1 MDRRRRCRVTDDP
14 ASPLADT
21 PLPDVV
27 LYAGDRPEN
36 FLPTLVDLRRHLP
49 AVRVVLAVAPGS
61 DTSDFADTSV
71 EVITVNTPAE
81 VLNRVHPEW
90 AMLVIGAPVLIP
102 PAALDRARALL
113 DSDAR
118 VATVSFWSNAAGPLS
133 FPHWQTPSSHHLG
146 NALDEAEVTT
156 RLRNT
161 SPELGVVPIAR
172 AAGPAVLIGADALA
186 IVGAFVPH
194 DRVEVT
200 LADFSLRCQGHGL
213 RNALDPT
220 TFFSRPIDL
229 SDVDSA
235 GLNEAEQAWLRAHH
249 PVAAPPALG
258 PPAGESPLALAF
270 GVARTKVTGL
280 RVAVD
285 ASTLG
290 PTETGTQVQ
299 TLALIDALAQR
310 PDVESV
316 GVALGGPVPPY
327 AERVLH
333 QRKVRASWCSSD
345 DFTPLGDVDV
355 VHRPFQPDR
364 PLDITGWR
372 RTAHRT
378 VLTIQDLIY
387 YEVGAYHDSP
397 ENWLRVQA
405 SVRQAV
411 RDVDAVVAIAHDVAV
426 QIRDE
431 RLPIEPER
439 VFVVENGTD
448 HLSGDEVA
456 HVPPVLSRSGVI
468 GEPFVL
474 VLGTNYGH
482 KNRHLAMAAVD
493 LLREQGV
500 GIELVMAGPTVP
512 RGSTRVAESRAALRS
527 NTTAHVL
534 PDVTSQ
540 ERNWLLR
547 HAALVLYPTS
557 AEGFG
562 LVPYEAARFGTPT
575 VHVSFG
581 PLAEVAPDLPVS
593 AAGWSP
599 RHLADAC
606 RSLLLDPDLRAA
618 QLAAVLRAADT
629 YTWERTAELLVRAYR
644 TALAESPR

>member
-1 MDRRRRCRVTDDP
+1 MSGEPGNP
-14 ASPLADT
+14 A
-21 PLPDVV
+21 PDVLV
-27 LYAGDRPEN
+27 YAGDRPEN
-36 FLPTLVDLRRHLP
+36 FLPTVVDLRRNLPGARIVLAALP
-49 AVRVVLAVAPGS
+49 AADAS
-61 DTSDFADTSV
+61 DYDGTDV
-71 EVITVNTPAE
+71 EVVRANTPAQ
-81 VLNRVHPEW
+81 VLNGLTPEW
-90 AMLVIGAPVLIP
+90 ALLVIGAPVLVP
-102 PAALDRARALL
+102 PTALDSARALI
-113 DSDAR
+113 DGDAR
-118 VATVSFWSNAAGPLS
+118 VATVSFWSNAAGQLS

-146 NALDEAEVTT
+146 NALDEAEVTS
-156 RLRNT
+156 RLRDA
-161 SPELGVVPIAR
+161 SPDLGVVPIPR
-172 AAGPAVLIGADALA
+172 AAGPAVLISADALA
-186 IVGAFVPH
+186 IVGGFVPH
-194 DRVEVT
+194 DRVEITV
-200 LADFSLRCQGHGL
+200 ADFSLRAQGHGL
-213 RNALDPT
+213 RNALDAT
-220 TFFSRPIDL
+220 TFLSRPIDL
-229 SDVDSA
+229 SDLSTA
-235 GLNEAEQAWLRAHH
+235 GLNAAEEDWLRRQH
-249 PVAAPPALG
+249 PVAGPAALEAPG
-258 PPAGESPLALAF
+258 GDSPLALAF
-270 GVARTKVTGL
+270 GVSRAKVTGL

-333 QRKVRASWCSSD
+333 QRKVRASWCTSD

-364 PLDITGWR
+364 PLAVDKWR
-372 RTAHRT
+372 ASAHRT

-387 YEVGAYHDSP
+387 YEVGGYHDSP
-397 ENWLRVQA
+397 QNWERVRA

-411 RDVDAVVAIAHDVAV
+411 RDVDAVVAIANDVAV

-431 RLPIEPER
+431 RLSIDPDR

-448 HLSGDEVA
+448 HLSGDEAA
-456 HVPPVLSRSGVI
+456 HVPPVLSRAGALAD
-468 GEPFVL
+468 PFVL

-482 KNRHLAMAAVD
+482 KNRHLAMEAVN

-500 GIELVMAGPTVP
+500 AVNLVMAGPTVP
-512 RGSTRVAESRAALRS
+512 RGSTRVAESRVALRS
-527 NTTAHVL
+527 DTPAYVL

-547 HAALVLYPTS
+547 HASLVLYPTS

-593 AAGWSP
+593 AAGWAP
-599 RHLADAC
+599 VHLADAC
-606 RSLLLDPDLRAA
+606 RSLLVDPDLRAA
-618 QLAAVLRAADT
+618 QLAAVLRAADS
-629 YTWERTAELLVRAYR
+629 YTWSRTAELLVRTYR
-644 TALAESPR
+644 KVLAEPRR